1 MDTKVNYS
9 VVGAFVIILTAV
21 FILMIIWLSSG
32 LAAKSYKIY
41 MVHMNE
47 SVAGLNVDSPVKFNG
62 VEVGRV
68 KKIVLNPDNP
78 QIVNLLL
85 DIEENTPITVD
96 TRATLNI
103 QGLTGVATVAL
114 KTIGPNT
121 TPLKKEKGEKHPVI
135 KSAPSLFARL
145 DVALTD
151 LTNNLSEI
159 SKSIRS
165 VLDPENQR
173 AFKETLKNLSSVSQN
188 LATHNQAITHILQNT
203 AKVSQQLPNTI
214 QSFNNQT
221 LPAANQLLHSL
232 QNTSNNMVV
241 ISNEIKQNPSVIIR
255 GKSPPPL
262 GPGE

>member
-32 LAAKSYKIY
+32 LSAKSYQIY

-47 SVAGLNVDSPVKFNG
+47 SVAGLNVDSAVKFNG

-68 KKIVLNPDNP
+68 KKIELNPDNP

-121 TPLKKEKGEKHPVI
+121 TSLKKEKGEKYPI
-135 KSAPSLFARL
+135 IQSAPSLFARL

-159 SKSIRS
+159 TKSIRS
-165 VLDPENQR
+165 ILNPENQR
-173 AFKETLKNLSSVSQN
+173 SLKETLKSLSLVSEN
-188 LATHNQAITHILQNT
+188 LAANNQTISSILQNT
-203 AKVSQQLPNTI
+203 ASSV
-214 QSFNNQT
+214 QSFNIQT
-221 LPAANQLLHSL
+221 LPATNQLLNSL
-232 QNTSNNMVV
+232 QNTSNNMAV
-241 ISNEIKQNPSVIIR
+241 ISSEIKQNPSVIIR
-255 GKSPPPL
+255 GKAPPPL